1 MRRSLTEMFWN
12 KTECCNIKSR
22 DSMKYI
28 QCLLLVSCSIFFM
41 NSNFAAE
48 SSATISPGDTIAA
61 DFLAERFEE
70 AASNASKS
78 IISELVGGW
87 QAEQSVCLGG
97 SASIQGQGLCDGN
110 VVLEGLERD
119 ERFSQNRS
127 DSWVIEE
134 VSANRVSIRSDNY
147 NFLFNPAFGYLV
159 PNDPV
164 SWLCELSGGEILV
177 CLGPENTRTYG
188 SSSGCFEDACRLHVM
203 MSVKR
208 YNRNE
213 WSLAIGPLDTSIENA
228 AGNKFGLFKVI
239 ELSREG
245 VLAVPAFLRT
255 ETSLDSVSLSWE
267 HSGSGDA
274 QFEIFRKNSLD
285 GEYASIALITNLQY
299 EDQDLGVG
307 DYWYRVFTVS
317 GETRSKGSNVRKVR
331 IE

>member
-1 MRRSLTEMFWN
+1 MRRTSTEMFWN
-12 KTECCNIKSR
+12 KTEYFNIKPR
-22 DSMKYI
+22 DNMKYI
-28 QCLLLVSCSIFFM
+28 QYLLFFSCSVFFM
-41 NSNFAAE
+41 GSNFASE

-70 AASNASKS
+70 AASNVSKS

-110 VVLEGLERD
+110 VVLEGAESD
-119 ERFSQNRS
+119 ERFSRNRA
-127 DSWVIEE
+127 DSWTIEAA
-134 VSANRVSIRSDNY
+134 SANRVSIRSDNY

-164 SWLCELSGGEILV
+164 SWLCELSGGEVLV
-177 CLGPENTRTYG
+177 CLGPENNLTYG
-188 SSSGCFEDACRLHVM
+188 PSGGCSEEACRLHVM

-208 YNRNE
+208 FNRNE

-228 AGNKFGLFKVI
+228 AGNKFGLFNVI

-245 VLAVPAFLRT
+245 VLAVPAFLQT

-267 HSGSGDA
+267 HAGLGDA

-299 EDQDLGVG
+299 EDQDLGSG
-307 DYWYRVFTVS
+307 DYWYRVFAVS

-331 IE
+331 ID